1 MLSKDFLE
9 LKLRKSN
16 SNPSPTFDPLFH
28 PYDSLSLCFSLLF
41 HNELQQTS
49 HTNSYIFNFLI
60 SLFISSISRQQ
71 ERSQP
76 GHPRPLP
83 CLSNLLAW
91 HGAGAWRA
99 RIRPPAAQYP
109 SRQHCRPSLTLDPLH
124 ELQKMDGDNG
134 EERTWR
140 EWRLCRCGK
149 VATVAPPSDE
159 SPDRDS

>member
-16 SNPSPTFDPLFH
+16 SNPSPAFDPLFH
-28 PYDSLSLCFSLLF
+28 PYESLSSCFSLLF

-49 HTNSYIFNFLI
+49 PTNSYISNFLI

-71 ERSQP
+71 ERNQP

-99 RIRPPAAQYP
+99 QIRPPAAQYP
-109 SRQHCRPSLTLDPLH
+109 SRQHCRSMLLGYADTGTRYGILRYAIFP
-124 ELQKMDGDNG
+124 KIRIRGYANIY
-134 EERTWR
+134 
-140 EWRLCRCGK
+140 K
-149 VATVAPPSDE
+149 K
-159 SPDRDS
+159 